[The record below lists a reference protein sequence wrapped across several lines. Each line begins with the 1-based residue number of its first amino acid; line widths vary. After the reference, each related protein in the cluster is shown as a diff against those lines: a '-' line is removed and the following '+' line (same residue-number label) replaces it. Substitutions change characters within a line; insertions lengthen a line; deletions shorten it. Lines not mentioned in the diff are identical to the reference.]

1 MIFIRLLIKC
11 NYLTIDGYKDK
22 EKYRERK
29 EISMVFW
36 RGEASRHRTHGGLT
50 PSPYWPHPRPLSEWR
65 GEWYVRLPL
74 WAGPSPNPSPA
85 GRCVICEVTPTG
97 LLVWGV
103 DSFFSHRAHRVHG
116 GFWHTFRAHRTPPAY
131 RVHRALLLMLAR
143 IRDNK

>member
-1 MIFIRLLIKC
+1 MATKIKK
-11 NYLTIDGYKDK
+11 NIEKGKDSVWFSDG
-22 EKYRERK
+22 EGL
-29 EISMVFW
+29 
-36 RGEASRHRTHGGLT
+36 RGIEHMGGLT

-85 GRCVICEVTPTG
+85 GRGVICEVTPTG